1 MINIGDAIKIHNILI
16 ERFGGTPG
24 LRDKNLL
31 ESALLRPYQTFDK
44 KELYS
49 TPIEKAAAIIE
60 SIVINHPFIDG
71 NKRFGY
77 VAMRLLLLEADLDII
92 ANEADKYDF
101 VIGVARGE
109 LKFKEICK
117 WIEENNK
124 RSTDL

>member
-1 MINIGDAIKIHNILI
+1 MISIGEAIKIQSILI

-49 TPIEKAAAIIE
+49 SQIEKGAALIE
-60 SIVINHPFIDG
+60 SIIINHPFIDG

-77 VAMRLLLLEADLDII
+77 VAMRLLLLECDSDII
-92 ANEADKYDF
+92 ASEADKYEF
-101 VIGVARGE
+101 VIAIAKGE
-109 LKFKEICK
+109 LKFKEICR
-117 WIEENNK
+117 WMERNK
-124 RSTDL
+124 K